1 MAVPKLIVLSEQLRG
16 KRFELT
22 QPLHTCGRVDERDVC
37 LKDPTISSY
46 HCDFV
51 LSEAGDTYILRDRES
66 TNGTRVNNVPITE
79 QELQNSDIIQ
89 VGGVEI
95 LYDCDDKSVT
105 TVMRTQTGI
114 DLTNSDANI
123 SQVKSVENVKGFD
136 TKNKKAGGASQKIV
150 VFLVVLLVL
159 VIIGLLGFLVF
170 QIFFNQQESS
180 ANNATAPAMVCSHD
194 ADSSDIG
201 STNLSS

>member
-1 MAVPKLIVLSEQLRG
+1 MAGIPKLIVLSEQLRG

-22 QPLHTCGRVDERDVC
+22 EPLHTCGRVDERDVC

-51 LSEAGDTYILRDRES
+51 LSEDGETYILRDRNS
-66 TNGTRVNNVPITE
+66 TNGTRVNNVPVTE

-114 DLTNSDANI
+114 DLNNNSDASLSSI
-123 SQVKSVENVKGFD
+123 KSIPVGFD
-136 TKNKKAGGASQKIV
+136 KKKQGKGATSKIV
-150 VFLVVLLVL
+150 ISLVVILVL
-159 VIIGLLGFLVF
+159 IIIGLLSYLFWR
-170 QIFFNQQESS
+170 IFFSPPTPEAVPSLIS
-180 ANNATAPAMVCSHD
+180 FLIS
-194 ADSSDIG
+194 G
-201 STNLSS
+201 L

>member
-1 MAVPKLIVLSEQLRG
+1 VLSDG
-16 KRFELT
+16 
-22 QPLHTCGRVDERDVC
+22 
-37 LKDPTISSY
+37 
-46 HCDFV
+46 
-51 LSEAGDTYILRDRES
+51 GDTYILRDRES

-114 DLTNSDANI
+114 DLTSSDANI
-123 SQVKSVENVKGFD
+123 SQVKSVGNVKGFD
-136 TKNKKAGGASQKIV
+136 AKNAKSGGASQKVV

-159 VIIGLLGFLVF
+159 VIIGLLGFLVY
-170 QIFFNQQESS
+170 QIFFNQQ
-180 ANNATAPAMVCSHD
+180 
-194 ADSSDIG
+194 ADGKGKNQGTSQHRKLTG
-201 STNLSS
+201 KK